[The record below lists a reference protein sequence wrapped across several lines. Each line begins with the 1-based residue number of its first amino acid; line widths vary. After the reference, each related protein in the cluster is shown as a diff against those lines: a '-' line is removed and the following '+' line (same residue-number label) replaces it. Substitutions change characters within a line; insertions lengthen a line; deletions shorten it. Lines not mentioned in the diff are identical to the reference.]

1 MEKFQRVMCSKI
13 SLHWNI
19 HYWNILRLRMNIIH
33 VCDEYNFHC
42 RMNISVFIELQ
53 DNSFIVLHW
62 SSVQNKTDK
71 EDCEESRHWR
81 PEA

>member
-1 MEKFQRVMCSKI
+1 MEQFQRVMCSKI
-13 SLHWNI
+13 PFHWNI
-19 HYWNILRLRMNIIH
+19 LYWNILCLYLTFIS
-33 VCDEYNFHC
+33 DEYNFHC
-42 RMNISVFIELQ
+42 RMNISVSIELQ
-53 DNSFIVLHW
+53 DSSFIVLHW